1 MIRSAAARAIHART
15 LAKAAL
21 PTYSLST
28 SKPLMR
34 LASGTRFAVTYTK
47 LLDKVL
53 GINVHEKTQVVLD
66 DSASKRRIPKQP
78 KTHGIPA
85 CHVAFHSFQLHRMDF
100 FVKWCCRAAFF
111 MGMPCSGV
119 ISLPRK
125 IRRWTVLKSPFVH
138 KSKQEVFER
147 RTYKRVVYIYDT
159 NPEVV
164 QKWLDYIGKNAVAG
178 VGMKYWLNEY
188 EPLDIGARIKR
199 ALKTGDTQD
208 VDPLTLKQAR
218 HVKSFTVEGRKYG
231 RGRYRGLPM
240 FRQQELEKMAMYV
253 ADQLRANPQANIEEL
268 TKVALK
274 VNGTPKRPS
283 KHVHHMTSKKE
294 RARQARRAEK
304 AKQREA
310 KKLSP
315 E

>member
-1 MIRSAAARAIHART
+1 MIRSAAARGFLART
-15 LAKAAL
+15 LAKPAL
-21 PTYSLST
+21 VPTYVVST

-34 LASGTRFAVTYTK
+34 LPSGTRFATTYTK
-47 LLDKVL
+47 MLDKVL
-53 GINVHEKTQVVLD
+53 GINVHEKTQVLLEDPNARLRV
-66 DSASKRRIPKQP
+66 PKQP
-78 KTHGIPA
+78 PTHGIPM
-85 CHVAFHSFQLHRMDF
+85 CRVAFHSFQLHRMDF
-100 FVKWCCRAAFF
+100 FTKWCCKAAFH
-111 MGMPCSGV
+111 MKMPCSGV
-119 ISLPRK
+119 IFMPRK

-138 KSKQEVFER
+138 KSSQEVFER
-147 RTYKRVVYIYDT
+147 RTYKRVVYIYDS

-164 QKWLDYIGKNAVAG
+164 QKWLDYIGQNAVAG

-188 EPLDIGARIKR
+188 EPLDIGERIKR
-199 ALKTGDTQD
+199 ALKTGDTKD
-208 VDPLTLKQAR
+208 VDAVTLKQAR
-218 HVKSFTVEGRKYG
+218 HVKRFTVQGRKYG

-283 KHVHHMTSKKE
+283 THVHPMPSKKKL
-294 RARQARRAEK
+294 AIMARRAER
-304 AKQREA
+304 AKQKETE
-310 KKLSP
+310 KPS